1 MKAGTKNKEVLAGI
15 PAPPCFSQRHPP
27 TPFSS
32 EDYSLEPWGN
42 SLLLVQTVL
51 SVDPVSAYRRVRLT
65 SQKTTR
71 HFQDW
76 GSLWFYLCFYF
87 SEQRGM
93 AVVAQITRDFLGA
106 WNHGDLQPAL
116 FDSTC

>member
-27 TPFSS
+27 TPVSS

-65 SQKTTR
+65 SQKTTKT
-71 HFQDW
+71 
-76 GSLWFYLCFYF
+76 GEAS
-87 SEQRGM
+87 
-93 AVVAQITRDFLGA
+93 DFIFVFIFLNNEE
-106 WNHGDLQPAL
+106 WQ
-116 FDSTC
+116 